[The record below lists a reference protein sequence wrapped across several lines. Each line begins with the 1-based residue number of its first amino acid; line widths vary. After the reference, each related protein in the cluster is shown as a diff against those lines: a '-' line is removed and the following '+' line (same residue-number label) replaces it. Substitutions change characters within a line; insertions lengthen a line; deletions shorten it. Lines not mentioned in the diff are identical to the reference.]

1 MSLTKATYSMIQGA
15 PANVLDF
22 GADPT
27 GATNSS
33 AAFAAACATGKTVFV
48 PKGTYQASFN
58 LYNGQIIFGEGAK
71 SQTVLIPPA
80 GATYVI
86 GVVANSQGT
95 AFKQHCQIR
104 DLSIMNPSVVTPCFG
119 IYFAGT
125 DVTSINDNHRL
136 DNLYINGFSIGVYA
150 TGRMILHTHTNVE
163 VEECTVGMQI
173 IGDPANYA
181 VNLNT
186 FIMCRWVGCNQ
197 EGVRISGYNIANKF
211 ISCDVEGCNKNLTVG
226 VGGMYVENAEGL
238 FLDNPYFEANGQL
251 VPVDTVNALNNGIG
265 LYLVGDRCFNLQVLN
280 GWFVQS
286 GTLIAVNV
294 AQGILGGAISGIR
307 FLPETGGFDIY
318 IGDKLNGINAQP
330 LAISS
335 NNTWSGKLAVKTD
348 GTGLTSATVGQV
360 AACQYVTG
368 NVTLDLRTANKFTTF
383 NASPFTLNLITNRI
397 PGMEMKIYNAGA
409 GTVSI
414 DASLMVSGVAS
425 TITTGVAKSYMVI
438 GYPAA
443 GLFVEI

>member
-1 MSLTKATYSMIQGA
+1 MSLTKATYSMIDGA
-15 PANVLDF
+15 VANVLDF

-27 GATNSS
+27 GTTNSS

-58 LYNGQIIFGEGAK
+58 LHNGQIIFGEGAK
-71 SQTVLIPPA
+71 RQTVLTPPA

-95 AFKQHCQIR
+95 TFKQHCQIR
-104 DLSIMNPSVVTPCFG
+104 DLSITNPNNVTPCFG
-119 IYFAGT
+119 VYFAAD
-125 DVTSINDNHRL
+125 DVLGINDNHRL

-163 VEECTVGMQI
+163 VEECRVGMQI

-186 FIMCRWVGCNQ
+186 FIMCRWVECDQ
-197 EGVRISGYNIANKF
+197 EGVRMTGYNIANKF
-211 ISCDVEGCNKNLTVG
+211 ISCNVERCNKDLDVG

-238 FLDNPYFEANGQL
+238 FLDNPYFELNGQL
-251 VPVDTVNALNNGIG
+251 VPVDTVNALNNSIG

-286 GTLIAVNV
+286 GTMIAVNV
-294 AQGILGGAISGIR
+294 AQGILGGEISGIR
-307 FLPETGGFDIY
+307 FLPESGGFDVY
-318 IGDKLNGINAQP
+318 VGDKLNGVNAQP
-330 LAISS
+330 LALSS
-335 NNTWSGKLAVKTD
+335 NNTWSGKLSVKTD
-348 GTGLTSATVGQV
+348 GLGLTSATVGQV

-368 NVTLDLRTANKFTTF
+368 NVLLDLRSANKFTTF
-383 NASPFTLNLITNRI
+383 NASPFTLNNITNRI

-409 GTVSI
+409 GTVTI
-414 DASLMVSGVAS
+414 DASLMASGVAS
-425 TITTGVAKSYMVI
+425 TIASGATKSYMVI
-438 GYPAA
+438 GYPGA
-443 GLFVEI
+443 GLFVEM